1 MTSAAS
7 SSDRLRPLRRQP
19 GDSRRTRGP
28 SRHSLTARAANG
40 SSGRVDGAGSALP
53 CSSRTI
59 AENQTPSSRRRSAT
73 SSRSSGADR
82 LRARRRAPLAEDEER
97 RAPGVALQAGQAHEE
112 GGRRQQAQRR
122 RLMAGTGVVA
132 QGPGA
137 AEQQQAEQGGQ
148 RRRATGGADAY
159 PVGDAGDEA
168 PQLRGF
174 VAPCPGGAGRLRA
187 RRDHRLSPW
196 PASSRRLSHCVS
208 SALTMRLACRSR
220 SSSSAR
226 ERSAIRW

>member
-59 AENQTPSSRRRSAT
+59 DPVLQAQVGDLQQVQRRRQAA
-73 SSRSSGADR
+73 GAQ
-82 LRARRRAPLAEDEER
+82 APLAEDEER
-97 RAPGVALQAGQAHEE
+97 RVPGVALQAGQAHEE

-122 RLMAGTGVVA
+122 RLMPGTGVVA

-159 PVGDAGDEA
+159 PVGNAGDEA
-168 PQLRGF
+168 PQPRGF
-174 VAPCPGGAGRLRA
+174 VVPCPGGAGCLRA

>member
-40 SSGRVDGAGSALP
+40 SSGRVDRGEPDPVLQAQVGDL
-53 CSSRTI
+53 
-59 AENQTPSSRRRSAT
+59 QQVQRRRQAA
-73 SSRSSGADR
+73 GAQ
-82 LRARRRAPLAEDEER
+82 APLAEDEER